1 MSDFAR
7 QQADFQRGI
16 LTGDDTVLAEIL
28 DSPREKRE
36 TLYGVYRYAYGSRL
50 VEAMRNDHELLHL
63 YLGDEMFDEMGH
75 AYVKARPSEHPNLR
89 WFSQGLPEFL
99 KTAEPYCDHP
109 VLSDLAALE
118 KALNDAFDAAE
129 GPVLELTAMAA
140 FAPEAWPDLKFRP
153 HPSAARLDLSTNAAA
168 IWLALKNDETPP
180 DAAALEDPSRLL
192 IWRQD
197 VTPMFRELPTEEAMM
212 WDEAAN
218 GIPFGVLCEMLATYD
233 DPDSAA
239 ARGAGYLH
247 GWITSGIL
255 TAVSRLNRKGSPHGH
270 GHRSPFYRAH
280 GLGRSRAAHRQRR
293 GGDLADRRRRQAAWL
308 PPASQY
314 RPHPGRI
321 SSQVGWPSG
330 STRLIWP
337 TLGYGYYPA
346 FVAYAGSSSLSSA
359 TFEAVVHEIAS
370 GILGSGCRKLFVLNT
385 GISTLAPV
393 ERALARLD
401 ADRVAAFADP

>member
-50 VEAMRNDHELLHL
+50 VEAMRNDHELLHA

-99 KTAEPYCDHP
+99 KTTEPYCNHP
-109 VLSDLAALE
+109 VLADLAALE
-118 KALNDAFDAAE
+118 KGLNDAFDAAE
-129 GPVLELTAMAA
+129 GPVLELTAMAG
-140 FAPEAWPDLKFRP
+140 FAPEQWNDLTFRP

-180 DAAALEDPSRLL
+180 DAVAPDAPPRIL

-197 VTPMFRELPTEEAMM
+197 TTPMFRELSAEEAMM
-212 WDEAAN
+212 WDEAAD
-218 GIPFGVLCEMLATYD
+218 GVPFGVLCEMLATYD
-233 DPDSAA
+233 DPDGAA

-247 GWITSGIL
+247 GWITSGNL
-255 TAVSRLNRKGSPHGH
+255 AAVS
-270 GHRSPFYRAH
+270 
-280 GLGRSRAAHRQRR
+280 
-293 GGDLADRRRRQAAWL
+293 
-308 PPASQY
+308 
-314 RPHPGRI
+314 I
-321 SSQVGWPSG
+321 
-330 STRLIWP
+330 
-337 TLGYGYYPA
+337 
-346 FVAYAGSSSLSSA
+346 
-359 TFEAVVHEIAS
+359 
-370 GILGSGCRKLFVLNT
+370 
-385 GISTLAPV
+385 
-393 ERALARLD
+393 
-401 ADRVAAFADP
+401 

>member
-50 VEAMRNDHELLHL
+50 VEAMRNDHDLLHL
-63 YLGDEMFDEMGH
+63 YLGDETFDEMGH

-89 WFSQGLPEFL
+89 WFTQGLPEFL
-99 KTAEPYCDHP
+99 RDAEPYCNHP
-109 VLSDLAALE
+109 ALSDLAALE

-129 GPVLELTAMAA
+129 GPVLELTAMSA
-140 FAPEAWPDLKFRP
+140 FAPEAWPDLKFAP
-153 HPSAARLDLSTNAAA
+153 HPSAATIDLATNASAV
-168 IWLALKNDETPP
+168 WLALKNDETPP
-180 DAAALEDPSRLL
+180 DAAALDEPARLL
-192 IWRQD
+192 IWREG
-197 VTPMFRELPTEEAMM
+197 VTPMFRDLSAEEAMM

-255 TAVSRLNRKGSPHGH
+255 TAVS
-270 GHRSPFYRAH
+270 A
-280 GLGRSRAAHRQRR
+280 
-293 GGDLADRRRRQAAWL
+293 
-308 PPASQY
+308 
-314 RPHPGRI
+314 
-321 SSQVGWPSG
+321 
-330 STRLIWP
+330 
-337 TLGYGYYPA
+337 
-346 FVAYAGSSSLSSA
+346 
-359 TFEAVVHEIAS
+359 
-370 GILGSGCRKLFVLNT
+370 
-385 GISTLAPV
+385 
-393 ERALARLD
+393 
-401 ADRVAAFADP
+401 